1 MLENDPRRGGFP
13 KRGKE
18 ERSTYYSS
26 PPSPSLSFFCYDY
39 SFLPFLLPLSP
50 IQFLD
55 FFLG

>member
-1 MLENDPRRGGFP
+1 MTLEGGSSP

-26 PPSPSLSFFCYDY
+26 PPSPSLPFFYYDY